1 MGGGFHATDIFHF
14 LMEFHF
20 SPQPTSIE
28 AESKS
33 NKEVFLSLIL
43 SVLETTKQITT
54 SKLEN
59 PKKKIDLS

>member
-1 MGGGFHATDIFHF
+1 
-14 LMEFHF
+14 MEFHF